1 MYNLRQIAEIT
12 NSKFVGTTNQKVSY
26 FLNDS
31 RALQSAGDTIFIAL
45 ISSRNNGHDFIP
57 DLIEKGVRSF
67 LIQENK
73 FDVSK
78 YKDTDV
84 SFVVSNDPLKAIQA
98 LATYHRQQFTI
109 PVIGI
114 TGSNGKTVVKE
125 WLYQLLKSNYSIC
138 RSPKSY
144 NSQIGVPLSVLNL
157 NHTHTLAIF
166 EAGISLPGEMDVL
179 AEIIKP
185 TMGILTSIGSAHDE
199 GFLNKEQKI
208 EEKLKLLSAC
218 DKRVINGLHKYQLS
232 SALIKNSIVVSEF
245 DDSDL
250 KIQFTDGK
258 LELVSPSTNYSFSI
272 PFSDKASILNASTC
286 AAVLMQLGFKEND
299 IAERLKL
306 LQPVALRLEI
316 KTGINNALIIN
327 DYYNSDID
335 SIKIALNYLLQQNRR
350 QRKIVVVS
358 DLEQSGISANT
369 LYKQLADLFS
379 QNKIDLLVGIGK
391 EISNHKPLFKSNS
404 LFFSDTHS
412 FINQFKII
420 NYQFSEASILLKG
433 ARSFG
438 FENISRVLQLKSHD
452 TVFEINLN
460 KLINN
465 VNYYRSLIAS
475 DVKIMCMVKAMGYGS
490 GGAEIAKTLQHIGV
504 NYLAVAYADEGVELR
519 QSQIALPIMV
529 MSPEEDALED
539 IINYQL
545 EPEIYSFKVL
555 HAFVKK
561 LDAMGIT
568 EPYPVHLKIDT
579 GMHRLGFEANDLE
592 KLAVD
597 LKNLPQIKVKSV
609 FSHLVGSDSSAHDD
623 FSSEQI
629 SIFEKAFKLFETT
642 LGYSVLKHICNSGG
656 ITRFKNAHY
665 NMVRLGIGM
674 YGVGV
679 NTFEQVKL
687 ENVGSLITRISQ
699 IKSVNKDQTVGYSRN
714 GKLIKDTKIATIP
727 IGYADGFGRAL
738 GNGNHGVYINGKF
751 CKTVGNICM
760 DMCMIDISDINC
772 EEGDEV
778 VIFENVEQINVLA
791 KALNSIS
798 YEVLTNVSARVKRVY
813 VQE

>member
-98 LATYHRQQFTI
+98 LAAFHRQQFTI

-125 WLYQLLKSNYSIC
+125 WLYQLLKTNYSIC

-185 TMGILTSIGSAHDE
+185 TTGILTSIGSAHDE

-208 EEKLKLLSAC
+208 DEKLKLLSAC

-232 SALIKNSIVVSEF
+232 SALLKNSIVVSEF

-250 KIQFTDGK
+250 KIKFTGGK

-350 QRKIVVVS
+350 QRKIVIVS

-379 QNKIDLLVGIGK
+379 QNKIDLVVGIGK

-609 FSHLVGSDSSAHDD
+609 FSHLVGSDSFAHDD
-623 FSSEQI
+623 FSSVQI

-679 NTFEQVKL
+679 NTSEQVKL

-699 IKSVNKDQTVGYSRN
+699 IKHVNKEQTVGYSRN
-714 GKLIKDTKIATIP
+714 GKLTKDTKIATIP

-738 GNGNHGVYINGKF
+738 GNGNHGVYINGNF

-760 DMCMIDISDINC
+760 DMCMIDISDIDC

-778 VIFENVEQINVLA
+778 VIFENVDQINVLA